1 MSSVIRRVLGTRDCA
16 NGVDL
21 SAPNGVPNGVHS
33 DHAPP
38 PIRSV
43 ERRAEPPVSLVDLLD
58 NELSPAALG
67 RLVDG
72 GAAIDFD
79 DDLWERAL
87 RGPLREFLARPGK
100 RFRARLTVAAWNL

>member
-67 RLVDG
+67 RL
-72 GAAIDFD
+72 
-79 DDLWERAL
+79 
-87 RGPLREFLARPGK
+87 
-100 RFRARLTVAAWNL
+100 